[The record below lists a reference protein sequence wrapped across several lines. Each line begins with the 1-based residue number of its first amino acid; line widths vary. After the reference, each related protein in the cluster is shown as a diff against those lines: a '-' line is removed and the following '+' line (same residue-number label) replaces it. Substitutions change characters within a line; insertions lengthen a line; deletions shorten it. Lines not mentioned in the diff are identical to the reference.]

1 VYLALVD
8 ETLRAYRMHDG
19 REEWKRDLAVAAQT
33 SPVFVKGVV
42 ILADTSKRLRA
53 FDAASG
59 APKWEALLAAQ
70 ATSEIGTSES
80 VACLGEG
87 NRTCAAYGV
96 ADGKPLWRVTMLGD
110 VVGAPF
116 IGDERAVFGDTGH
129 ALYAVAKLSG
139 EVSRQIILSG
149 EVYGRTGGEVGA
161 ASGSLTVVGT
171 HDGRLHGVTAAWDRH
186 WAARVRGIVRA
197 TPLVRPGA
205 VYAGSD
211 EAIVYRVDK
220 GDGRIVWAT
229 GVGGPVVEAMSYQP
243 FGLMVPAGA
252 CVSVL
257 DPVTGRIE
265 RDLPAGGV
273 VVGMCEEAGTMIF
286 VTANRLLG
294 AIGVRVPDKV
304 EPPKKE
310 AGLVSVVV
318 EPNIVV
324 PKKGMGTVI
333 TFSLTEPRPLVVD
346 VCDARGRR
354 VRLLANRDRAWPDTY
369 RYEWDGM
376 TEAKKPAVPGVY
388 CIRVVAG
395 EEEASV
401 GIEVAGPR

>member
-1 VYLALVD
+1 
-8 ETLRAYRMHDG
+8 M
-19 REEWKRDLAVAAQT
+19 AAQT
-33 SPVFVKGVV
+33 SPVFVGGVV
-42 ILADTSKRLRA
+42 ILADTAKRLRA
-53 FDAASG
+53 FDALTG
-59 APKWEALLAAQ
+59 APKWEASLTAQ
-70 ATSEIGTSES
+70 ATSEIGTSDS

-87 NRTCAAYGV
+87 NRTCAAYAV

-110 VVGAPF
+110 TVGAPF
-116 IGDERAVFGDTGH
+116 VGDQSAVFGDTGH

-149 EVYGRTGGEVGA
+149 EVYGRVGGEVGA
-161 ASGSLTVVGT
+161 ASGSLLVVGT
-171 HDGRLHGVTAAWDRH
+171 HDGRLHGVTAGWDRH
-186 WAARVRGIVRA
+186 WAARIRGIVRA

-211 EAIVYRVDK
+211 QAVVYRLDK
-220 GDGRIVWAT
+220 GDGTIVWAT
-229 GVGGPVVEAMSYQP
+229 GVGGPVVEEMSYQP

-252 CVSVL
+252 VVSVL
-257 DPVTGRIE
+257 DPETGRLE

-273 VVGMCEEAGTMIF
+273 ITGMAVDAGTMVF
-286 VTANRLLG
+286 ATANRVMG
-294 AIGVRVPDKV
+294 AIGVRVPEKI
-304 EPPKKE
+304 EIPKKE
-310 AGLVSVVV
+310 PGLVSVIV

-324 PKKGMGTVI
+324 PKKGMGTVV

-346 VCDARGRR
+346 VTDARGRR

-388 CIRVVAG
+388 RIRVVAG